1 MIETVLLVSGAIV
14 AFVGI
19 TIGGSSTGTVYG
31 PVVGS
36 GVVSMRTAGVL
47 MTLSVLAGG
56 VFAGQRVVE
65 TLGTEFIPPAYFTIE
80 SSLIVLVLTGLGILF
95 GNLRG
100 IPISTSETII
110 CALMG
115 MGSALG
121 VLNWSAVGQ
130 VAIWWVV
137 APVVAFWLAAVIGRY
152 LYDTIVDQLDL
163 EREPRS
169 TFARG
174 LVLVIACY
182 MGFSAG
188 ASNVA
193 NAIAPLVGTG
203 TVPLLPALVFG
214 GLAVGAGAFIL
225 GPRTTRTIGF
235 EITDFPL
242 EAALIVEFIAAT
254 LITLL
259 SLAGVPGSLVLTV
272 VTCTI
277 GLGWGRSTRH
287 LTRLQQFGFTE
298 VSDEDYEVFAT
309 NRLDLFNP
317 QTTRKIIA
325 TWLVAPV
332 AVGILAFCIFG
343 FMMLVNSV

>member
-1 MIETVLLVSGAIV
+1 MTV
-14 AFVGI
+14 
-19 TIGGSSTGTVYG
+19 
-31 PVVGS
+31 
-36 GVVSMRTAGVL
+36 
-47 MTLSVLAGG
+47 SVLAGG
-56 VFAGQRVVE
+56 VFAGRRVVE
-65 TLGTEFIPPAYFTIE
+65 TLGTEFIPPAYFTVE
-80 SSLIVLVLTGLGILF
+80 SSLAVLFLTGLGILF

-100 IPISTSETII
+100 VPVSTSETII
-110 CALMG
+110 CVLAG

-121 VLNWSAVGQ
+121 VLNWETVGQ

-137 APVVAFWLAAVIGRY
+137 APVIAFWCAAVVGRY
-152 LYDTIVDQLDL
+152 LYDPLVDHLAL

-174 LVLVIACY
+174 LVIVIACY

-203 TVPLLPALVFG
+203 TVSVVPALVFG
-214 GLAVGAGAFIL
+214 GLAVGAGAFVF

-254 LITLL
+254 LISLL
-259 SLAGVPGSLVLTV
+259 SLSGVPASLVLTA

-287 LTRLQQFGFTE
+287 LTRLQQFGLAE
-298 VSDEDYEVFAT
+298 VSAEDYEVFET
-309 NRLDLFNP
+309 NRLELFDP
-317 QTTRKIIA
+317 HTTRKIIA

-332 AVGILAFCIFG
+332 AVGILAFCVFG
-343 FMMLVNSV
+343 LMELVTTA